1 MGLPRS
7 TYYDAPP
14 VKTDDAE
21 IVANIRAICNEFEAY
36 GYRRVGAELRHRG
49 MVVNSK
55 KIRRL
60 MREHDLQPKRRR
72 RFVATTDS
80 DHDNLI
86 FPDLARDGIVDG
98 PNQLWVA
105 DITYI
110 AIATGFVYLA
120 AILDGWSRRVVGYGS
135 KSSLVWSAGFL
146 HLFLGWKLR
155 HGLFFLGYEGILSAR
170 LEDDICAAPWLVVY
184 QPPFVA
190 LADMVFGEKDVTGP
204 HHECLAVRCSEFQR
218 SR

>member
-21 IVANIRAICNEFEAY
+21 IVANITAICDEFEAY

-72 RFVATTDS
+72 HSQPANCPLSGATPSFLTVLDPV
-80 DHDNLI
+80 
-86 FPDLARDGIVDG
+86 FG
-98 PNQLWVA
+98 PFGA
-105 DITYI
+105 
-110 AIATGFVYLA
+110 
-120 AILDGWSRRVVGYGS
+120 LDR
-135 KSSLVWSAGFL
+135 AQPFL
-146 HLFLGWKLR
+146 
-155 HGLFFLGYEGILSAR
+155 EGIKPVWR
-170 LEDDICAAPWLVVY
+170 V
-184 QPPFVA
+184 
-190 LADMVFGEKDVTGP
+190 
-204 HHECLAVRCSEFQR
+204 
-218 SR
+218 

>member
-7 TYYDAPP
+7 TYYDAPL
-14 VKTDDAE
+14 VKTGDAE
-21 IVANIRAICNEFEAY
+21 IVANITAICDECEAY

-80 DHDNLI
+80 DHDNPI
-86 FPDLARDGIVDG
+86 FPDLARDRIIDG

-120 AILDGWSRRVVGYGS
+120 AILD
-135 KSSLVWSAGFL
+135 A
-146 HLFLGWKLR
+146 
-155 HGLFFLGYEGILSAR
+155 
-170 LEDDICAAPWLVVY
+170 
-184 QPPFVA
+184 
-190 LADMVFGEKDVTGP
+190 
-204 HHECLAVRCSEFQR
+204 
-218 SR
+218 

>member
-7 TYYDAPP
+7 TYYDVPP

-21 IVANIRAICNEFEAY
+21 IVANITAICDEFEAY
-36 GYRRVGAELRHRG
+36 GYRPVGAELRHRG

-80 DHDNLI
+80 DHDNPI
-86 FPDLARDGIVDG
+86 FPDLARDRIVDG

-110 AIATGFVYLA
+110 AIKQSPGAMGNVPGKPSRSLP
-120 AILDGWSRRVVGYGS
+120 LDVCAPSVERR
-135 KSSLVWSAGFL
+135 SLN
-146 HLFLGWKLR
+146 
-155 HGLFFLGYEGILSAR
+155 
-170 LEDDICAAPWLVVY
+170 
-184 QPPFVA
+184 
-190 LADMVFGEKDVTGP
+190 
-204 HHECLAVRCSEFQR
+204 
-218 SR
+218 